1 MSSNSDTLFRMLAD
15 PTRRLILDL
24 LAERG
29 PLTVGQLA
37 DEFPDLVTSG
47 ISKHLMSL
55 RAAGL
60 VSATRQGRQQIYQL
74 QPDVLAAALAPWI
87 AKYEQY
93 WSGAL
98 ERLRDLAEEGGAK
111 ERIKFE
117 RKVQRRR
124 LK

>member
-1 MSSNSDTLFRMLAD
+1 MSSNSDVVFRILAD

-29 PLTVGQLA
+29 PLSVGQLA
-37 DEFPDLVTSG
+37 SEFPDLVASG

-55 RAAGL
+55 RAGGV
-60 VSATRQGRQQIYQL
+60 VSATRRGRQQIYQL
-74 QPDVLAAALAPWI
+74 EPDALAAGLTPWI

-98 ERLRDLAEEGGAK
+98 ERLRDLAQEGRVKDGLTSPK
-111 ERIKFE
+111 NLR
-117 RKVQRRR
+117 RKR